1 MFTEQ
6 VRIKSMAKNL
16 KMTGRERIMAAL
28 ALEPVDKIPFVPLID
43 DYTLR
48 DMPPEITG
56 GLSPGEPYT
65 TRMAV
70 ASRALECDLLIRH
83 VRLIKPAKGAIHLQ
97 LLGGFGPEVETKI
110 DFKDGVLVETLTT
123 PLGTLTGHW
132 AFSDRVGSIPH
143 AIKHVVNNREEMEIF
158 HWAVEHMDLNRPESL
173 FENFNPADQDIGED
187 GIATTSFNN
196 TPLMFLIEMVLENTY
211 YLLNDYPR
219 EVEDILQQLHLSL
232 KRQLE
237 VIIES
242 PARVVIEYENTSSTL
257 LSPKMFRKYV
267 LPFMNEYAEILRAAG
282 KIYLIHMCGRLR
294 AFKEDLAGALFHG
307 ITDAP
312 PPPTGDFPLDEAA
325 ASLPGKV
332 VIGGIDPTTFISPDP
347 AFVEAEISG
356 LLERL
361 KPFRGVMLGSADVAP
376 RGALPE
382 NFKLIRRLID
392 TVGFYR

>member
-1 MFTEQ
+1 
-6 VRIKSMAKNL
+6 
-16 KMTGRERIMAAL
+16 MTGRERIMAAL
-28 ALEPVDKIPFVPLID
+28 TLKPVDKIPFVPLID
-43 DYTLR
+43 DYTVR

-56 GLSPGEPYT
+56 GLSPRDPYPA
-65 TRMAV
+65 RMAA
-70 ASRALECDLLIRH
+70 ASRALGCDLLIRH
-83 VRLIKPAKGAIHLQ
+83 VRLINPPKGAIHLQ

-110 DFKDGVLVETLTT
+110 DFKDGLLVETLST
-123 PLGTLTGHW
+123 PVGTLIGHW

-143 AIKHVVNNREEMEIF
+143 AVKHVVNNLEEMKIF
-158 HWAVEHMDLNRPESL
+158 HWAVDHMDLNRPDPL

-196 TPLMFLIEMVLENTY
+196 TPLMFLIEMVWGLENTY

-242 PARVVIEYENTSSTL
+242 PAQVVIEYENTSSTL

-267 LPFMNEYAEILRAAG
+267 LPFMNEYAEILRSAG
-282 KIYLIHMCGRLR
+282 KIYLVHMCGRLR
-294 AFKEDLAGALFHG
+294 AFKEDLAAGPFHG
-307 ITDAP
+307 IIDAP

-347 AFVEAEISG
+347 ALVEAEISG

-392 TVGFYR
+392 THSGRQ

>member
-1 MFTEQ
+1 
-6 VRIKSMAKNL
+6 MANNL
-16 KMTGRERIMAAL
+16 EMTGRERIMAAL
-28 ALEPVDKIPFVPLID
+28 ALDPVDKIPFVPLVD
-43 DYTLR
+43 HFTLM
-48 DMPPEITG
+48 DMPPAIIG
-56 GLSPGEPYT
+56 GLT
-65 TRMAV
+65 TRDPYPARMAT
-70 ASRALECDLLIRH
+70 ASRALGCDLMIRH
-83 VRLIKPAKGAIHLQ
+83 VPVMGFHRGAVHMQ

-110 DFKDGVLVETLTT
+110 DFKDSVLEETLVT
-123 PLGTLTGHW
+123 PIGTLTGQW
-132 AFSDRVGSIPH
+132 AFSDKVGSIPH
-143 AIKHVVNNREEMEIF
+143 AIKHVVNNLEEMKIF
-158 HWAVEHMDLNRPESL
+158 HWAVDHMDRNRPEPL
-173 FENFNPADQDIGED
+173 YENFNLVDKDIGDD

-196 TPLMFLIEMVLENTY
+196 TPLMFLIEMVWGLENTY

-237 VIIES
+237 VIVES
-242 PARVVIEYENTSSTL
+242 PAQVVIEYENTSSTL

-267 LPFMNEYAEILRAAG
+267 LPFLNEYAGILRSAG

-294 AFKEDLAGALFHG
+294 AFKEDLAAGRFHG
-307 ITDAP
+307 IIDAP

-325 ASLPGKV
+325 AGLPGKV
-332 VIGGIDPTTFISPDP
+332 VIGGVDPTTFISPDP

-382 NFKLIRRLID
+382 NFKLIRRLVD
-392 TVGFYR
+392 TVGSYS

>member
-1 MFTEQ
+1 
-6 VRIKSMAKNL
+6 
-16 KMTGRERIMAAL
+16 MTGRERIKAAL
-28 ALEPVDKIPFVPLID
+28 AFKPVDKIPFVPLID
-43 DYTLR
+43 DYTLK

-56 GLSPGEPYT
+56 GLSPRDPYT

-70 ASRALECDLLIRH
+70 ASRALGGDLFIRH
-83 VRLIKPAKGAIHLQ
+83 VRLINPAKGAIHLQ

-110 DFKDGVLVETLTT
+110 DFKDGALVETLIT
-123 PLGTLTGHW
+123 PIGTLTGRW
-132 AFSDRVGSIPH
+132 AFSERVGSIPH
-143 AIKHVVNNREEMEIF
+143 AIKHVVNNPEEMKVF
-158 HWAVEHMDLNRPESL
+158 HWAVDHMDQHLPEYQ
-173 FENFNPADQDIGED
+173 FENFNLANQDIGED

-196 TPLMFLIEMVLENTY
+196 TPLMFLIEMVWGLENTY

-219 EVEDILQQLHLSL
+219 EVEDILQKLHLSL
-232 KRQLE
+232 KRQLD

-242 PARVVIEYENTSSTL
+242 PAEVVIQYENTSSTL

-267 LPFMNEYAEILRAAG
+267 LPYMNEYAEILRSAG
-282 KIYLIHMCGRLR
+282 KIYLVHMCGRLR
-294 AFKEDLAGALFHG
+294 AFKDDLPAGLFHG
-307 ITDAP
+307 IIDAP
-312 PPPTGDFPLDEAA
+312 PPPTGDFPLDEMAA
-325 ASLPGKV
+325 GLPGKV
-332 VIGGIDPTTFISPDP
+332 VIGGVDPTTFICPDP

-392 TVGFYR
+392 TVGAYER

>member
-1 MFTEQ
+1 
-6 VRIKSMAKNL
+6 
-16 KMTGRERIMAAL
+16 MAAL
-28 ALEPVDKIPFVPLID
+28 ALDPVDKIPFVPLVD
-43 DYTLR
+43 HFTLM
-48 DMPPEITG
+48 DMPPAIIG
-56 GLSPGEPYT
+56 GLT
-65 TRMAV
+65 TRDPYPARMAT
-70 ASRALECDLLIRH
+70 ASRALGCDLMIRH
-83 VRLIKPAKGAIHLQ
+83 VPVMGFHRGAVHMQ

-110 DFKDGVLVETLTT
+110 DFKDSVLEETLVT
-123 PLGTLTGHW
+123 PIGTLTGQW
-132 AFSDRVGSIPH
+132 AFSDKVGSIPH
-143 AIKHVVNNREEMEIF
+143 AIKHVVNNLEEMKIF
-158 HWAVEHMDLNRPESL
+158 HWAVDHMDRNRPEPL
-173 FENFNPADQDIGED
+173 YENFNLVDKDIGDD

-196 TPLMFLIEMVLENTY
+196 TPLMFLIEMVWGLENTY

-237 VIIES
+237 VIVES
-242 PARVVIEYENTSSTL
+242 PAQVVIEYENTSSTL

-267 LPFMNEYAEILRAAG
+267 LPFLNEYAGILRSAG

-294 AFKEDLAGALFHG
+294 AFKEDLAAGRFHG
-307 ITDAP
+307 IIDAP

-325 ASLPGKV
+325 AGLPGKV
-332 VIGGIDPTTFISPDP
+332 VIGGVDPTTFISPDP

-382 NFKLIRRLID
+382 NFKLIRRLVD
-392 TVGFYR
+392 TVGSYS

>member
-1 MFTEQ
+1 
-6 VRIKSMAKNL
+6 VANNL
-16 KMTGRERIMAAL
+16 KMTGRERIMAAM
-28 ALEPVDKIPFVPLID
+28 AFKEVDKIPFVPLID

-48 DMPPEITG
+48 DMPSEITG
-56 GLSPGEPYT
+56 GLSSRDPYT

-70 ASRALECDLLIRH
+70 ASRALGCDLLIRH
-83 VRLIKPAKGAIHLQ
+83 VRLINPPKGAIHLQ

-110 DFKDGVLVETLTT
+110 DFKDGVLVETLIT
-123 PLGTLTGHW
+123 PIGTLTGHW
-132 AFSDRVGSIPH
+132 AFSDKVGSIPH
-143 AIKHVVNNREEMEIF
+143 AIKHVVNNLEEMKIF
-158 HWAVEHMDLNRPESL
+158 RWAVDHMDLNRPEPL
-173 FENFNPADQDIGED
+173 FENFNLADQDIGED

-196 TPLMFLIEMVLENTY
+196 TPLMFLIEMVWGLENTY
-211 YLLNDYPR
+211 YLLNDYPQ
-219 EVEDILQQLHLSL
+219 EVEDILQRLHLSL

-267 LPFMNEYAEILRAAG
+267 LPCMNEYANILRSAG
-282 KIYLIHMCGRLR
+282 KIYLVHMCGRLR
-294 AFKEDLAGALFHG
+294 AFKEDLAKADFHG
-307 ITDAP
+307 IIDAP

-325 ASLPGKV
+325 AGLPGKV

-382 NFKLIRRLID
+382 NFKLIRRIID
-392 TVGFYR
+392 TFSGRH